1 MASSPIT
8 SWQIDGETVSDF
20 IFLASKII
28 ADGSPPG
35 SPIPGILQ
43 ARILEWVAISFSKS
57 RGTQISIYE
66 PEKLRNLYQIL
77 QEVDYF
83 HLISEFYYI
92 LILYLYFSWYVL
104 ACNSYFRKISCYHK
118 LYICKKEHKDIF
130 GDFWIGL
137 ELWLWWWHHGYI
149 QKSKL
154 INMY

>member
-1 MASSPIT
+1 MKLWVLGKDSIT
-8 SWQIDGETVSDF
+8 LVIVYCE
-20 IFLASKII
+20 
-28 ADGSPPG
+28 
-35 SPIPGILQ
+35 ILVIKC
-43 ARILEWVAISFSKS
+43 RWILNIQYDKKVCKS